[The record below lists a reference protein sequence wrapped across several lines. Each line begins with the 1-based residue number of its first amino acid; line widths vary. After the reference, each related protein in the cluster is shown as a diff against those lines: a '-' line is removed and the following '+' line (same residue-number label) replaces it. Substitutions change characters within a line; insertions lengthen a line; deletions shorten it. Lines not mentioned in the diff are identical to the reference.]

1 MKKVFA
7 AIMAAAIISTV
18 GGSAFAAKGDL
29 SRIIISSPKV
39 STTVTESYSA
49 GMDAITKE
57 ANITALMKQLKNLT
71 ATKSVV
77 QTIKIDSK
85 NMGTYPVKLWLNLE
99 LPVESEY
106 AQASQYSAVDYYS
119 VKIENKYGRVIYDD
133 AEANAETGSNI
144 KSIEL
149 GTLNESHASEEADY
163 SIYVSVNKNVDV
175 SKLSSKPEDVEW
187 KIVYTDDAKSFE
199 ATTAPQQT
207 STAQPSGQTTTNNG
221 QTGVTATVAPTG
233 ATASP
238 STEEKTITIYCADE
252 TSKNYTQLKNQNAKI
267 VAPGAYKLVGEGNV
281 LITNSDSN
289 KKIETHLVPESKID
303 TVSTLPIAEGDII
316 TVTGTNPKIS
326 FKSPNSTA
334 ASAKPSASPKATAT
348 TKPTATPKATA
359 TTAPK
364 ATEAPKTNPK
374 TGDATPI
381 VGVSILGIS
390 ALAAAAYVGISSKKK
405 NK

>member
-18 GGSAFAAKGDL
+18 GGSAFAAKGDLL

-57 ANITALMKQLKNLT
+57 ANITELMKELKNLT

-85 NMGTYPVKLWLNLE
+85 NMGTYPVKLWLTLE

-119 VKIENKYGRVIYDD
+119 VKVENKGRVIYDD
-133 AEANAETGSNI
+133 AEANAATGSNI

-149 GTLNESHASEEADY
+149 GMLNESRASEETEY
-163 SIYVSVNKNVDV
+163 NIYVSVNKDVDV

-199 ATTAPQQT
+199 VTPAPQPT
-207 STAQPSGQTTTNNG
+207 SIPQSGG
-221 QTGVTATVAPTG
+221 QTGVTVTMSPSG

-267 VAPGAYKLVGEGNV
+267 VAPGAYKLVGEGDVVITDSEGKKRVETN
-281 LITNSDSN
+281 LI
-289 KKIETHLVPESKID
+289 PESKISA
-303 TVSTLPIAEGDII
+303 VSAIQIGEGDTI

-348 TKPTATPKATA
+348 TKPTATPKPTATA
-359 TTAPK
+359 APK

-381 VGVSILGIS
+381 VGASILGIS
-390 ALAAAAYVGISSKKK
+390 AMAAVAYIGISSKKK